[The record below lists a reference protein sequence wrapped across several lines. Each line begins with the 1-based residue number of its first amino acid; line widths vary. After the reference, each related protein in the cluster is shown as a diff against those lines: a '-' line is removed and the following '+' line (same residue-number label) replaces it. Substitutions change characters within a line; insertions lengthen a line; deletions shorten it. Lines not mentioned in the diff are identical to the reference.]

1 MKIAIVED
9 EAVVARRLARMVQEI
24 LPDARIEVRPDFD
37 SAQELLASKSLDVL
51 LLDLNLGG
59 RDGFRLLEAAAA
71 GAFRT
76 IVVSAHKEE
85 ALRAFDYGVAD
96 FVAKPFTRERLRLA
110 LERVSG
116 QAPLPPGETR
126 YLVVRKGR
134 DTLTL
139 PIARLV
145 YARGADDYSALH
157 LEDASVHL
165 HEKSL
170 SELAAM
176 LPPRFRRI
184 HRSYLVDMDRVA
196 SLRSGPGGRLHVVL
210 AGDTALPVGRLYR
223 AEIRLGTGP
232 RPRRHAV
239 PG

>member
-1 MKIAIVED
+1 MKIVIVED

-24 LPDARIEVRPDFD
+24 VEDALIEVRSSFE
-37 SAQELLASKSLDVL
+37 AAWELLGRSSLDVL

-71 GAFRT
+71 GKFRT
-76 IVVSAHKEE
+76 IVVSAHTEQ
-85 ALRAFDYGVAD
+85 ALRAFEYGVAD

-116 QAPLPPGETR
+116 QAPPPLGETR

-134 DTLTL
+134 DTLTI
-139 PIARLV
+139 PIDKLV
-145 YARGADDYSALH
+145 YVRGADDYSALH
-157 LEDASVHL
+157 LDDGTVHL

-170 SELAAM
+170 SELTGV

-184 HRSYLVDMDRVA
+184 HRSYLVDMERVA
-196 SLRSGPGGRLHVVL
+196 SLRGGQGGRLAVVL
-210 AGDTALPVGRLYR
+210 QDGAALPVGRLYR
-223 AEIRLGTGP
+223 AEIRGTTP
-232 RPRRHAV
+232 R
-239 PG
+239 

>member
-24 LPDARIEVRPDFD
+24 AEDAQIEVRPDFD
-37 SAQELLASKSLDVL
+37 SALELLRSKSLDVL
-51 LLDLNLGG
+51 LLDLDLGG

-71 GAFRT
+71 GPFRT

-110 LERVSG
+110 LSRVRE
-116 QAPLPPGETR
+116 QAPPPPGETR

-134 DTLTL
+134 DTLNL
-139 PIARLV
+139 PVARLV

-170 SELAAM
+170 SELAAI

-196 SLRSGPGGRLHVVL
+196 SLRSGPGGRLDVVL
-210 AGDTALPVGRLYR
+210 QNGVALPAG
-223 AEIRLGTGP
+223 
-232 RPRRHAV
+232 RRHRAAIRSAR
-239 PG
+239 GS